1 MSPWATPEE
10 MADFR
15 AEAEAGMLDTVKVER
30 QTGQT
35 FDDATG
41 DYVPVFTTLYEGKCR
56 VQDPS
61 LVNRQ
66 EQAGGYAWTVDTT
79 LLQLPVT
86 SDDYAI
92 DPDTGRQYVIAKGD
106 RATLTALGPI
116 TDPDLLGAEMSV
128 QGFGKRKSN
137 PVYRSLICEAVS

>member
-1 MSPWATPEE
+1 M
-10 MADFR
+10 MADSM
-15 AEAEAGMLDTVKVER
+15 MLDTVLVER
-30 QTGQT
+30 QTGQS

-41 DYVPVFTTLYEGKCR
+41 DYVPVFTTLYEGKGR